1 MSMTMKKKEVLEIN
15 SILNKLK
22 ELGSTKFKYK
32 VLLNVNILRPYVVEL
47 ELLDSKTKSI
57 LAPFEK
63 DRNDLIVRIGKKGEG
78 TVVYIDPSDEEVRD
92 LFNQEMQTI
101 REKHRDSIS
110 QYQEEFAKLSEI
122 SEQDLEEELVFKVIS
137 IDDFPADGV
146 STEQLETLIRYNIVA

>member
-47 ELLDSKTKSI
+47 ELLDNKTKSI

-78 TVVYIDPSDEEVRD
+78 TMVYIDPSDEEVRE

-101 REKHRDSIS
+101 REKHRDSINE
-110 QYQEEFAKLSEI
+110 YQKAFTVLAEI
-122 SEQDLEEELVFKVIS
+122 SEEDIEEELVFKVIP